1 MHIPIDDNAY
11 ERFTENV
18 ESGMSEEDA
27 ALVEEWARKLIH
39 VKTYTDEDGNE
50 IKATQQ
56 KREMLFNDPN
66 LTPEEKEM
74 IDREVIMSD
83 GENAKPADYS
93 SEAMLEASQLK
104 GSHADNVKLFEE
116 AGGTAE
122 KYLEYYNLYSGLE
135 PTKDINGETIPG
147 SRQEALRNNIMNDD
161 DMTPEQKRQ
170 LDEALTGGKTRDYTS
185 WFTFKLGKTSGS
197 AYKRG
202 KAYVAAGISE
212 TNALLIEQWMDGR
225 KYTKADLR
233 KYLSKLKLTDSEIE
247 AVLEARY

>member
-1 MHIPIDDNAY
+1 
-11 ERFTENV
+11 
-18 ESGMSEEDA
+18 
-27 ALVEEWARKLIH
+27 
-39 VKTYTDEDGNE
+39 
-50 IKATQQ
+50 
-56 KREMLFNDPN
+56 MLFNDPN

-225 KYTKADLR
+225 KYTKPDLR